1 MFKLTQ
7 EEANKAL
14 DSGEVKALSSRGT
27 WLSCRRNGKTKTWVT
42 RPNDFRI
49 PVSIGFRSH
58 GYITHDTSH
67 GYITHDTLFCQP
79 GDGPKAE
86 FLYNSMCK
94 PASASAS
101 FRAEGASGGEG
112 T

>member
-7 EEANKAL
+7 EEANKAI

-27 WLSCRRNGKTKTWVT
+27 WWSCRRNGKTKTWVT

-49 PVSIGFRSH
+49 PVKIGFRSC
-58 GYITHDTSH
+58 GYI
-67 GYITHDTLFCQP
+67 YHDTLFCQP
-79 GDGPKAE
+79 GDGLKAE

-112 T
+112 K